1 MVTGSP
7 LHHFG
12 GLGSFDGVD
21 EFDEFEPMAETVLE
35 DAVEDGA
42 VEDGGHTVENR
53 EGGAT
58 DGVGGAA
65 EAPRKP
71 RWSDGVPAPA
81 VLLEDLNEPQRRAV
95 VHRGGPLLVVAGAG
109 SGKTR
114 VLTRRVG
121 HLIATGDARPWEI
134 LAITFTNKAADEM
147 RSRLIG
153 LVGPVAEKMWV
164 STFHAACVR
173 ILRSHADR
181 LGYRKSF
188 TIYDDTDSRRLVEQI
203 LRDLNIDSKKIPPRS
218 VQATISGAKAEMMD
232 AAAFVDQARSVFEKR
247 MADVYVEYQQRLFA
261 ASAMDFDDLL
271 FQAVK
276 LFRTAPDVLES
287 YRTRFRQVL
296 VDEYQDTNGVQNEL
310 VMLLCAEHRNICIV
324 GDTDQSIYAFR
335 GADIRNIL
343 EFEKAFP
350 DAVVIPLEQN
360 YRSTRTI
367 LDAANAV
374 IVNNTSRVPKELW
387 TDGERG
393 ELINRFRAEDEYD
406 EAAWVA
412 AEIGRLHHAEG
423 LRYGDVAIFYRTNGQ
438 SRALEEALVR
448 STISYKVIGGTR
460 FYDRREVKDILAYL
474 RVVANP
480 SDEISARRIVNVPRR
495 GVGDTSADRLAAW
508 ARDRGR
514 SFADSFDQAAEA
526 GVTGRAAAGLASLS
540 LLLEDLR
547 SEADAGAGPSVLIDA
562 VATRTGYVAELEAQ
576 DTLDAAGRLENIAE
590 LMAAAVEY
598 DSLDEFLESVAL
610 VSDADQIEED
620 ESRVSLMTL
629 HTAKGLEFPAVFLV
643 GMEDGVFP
651 HLRSLDDPL
660 QLEEERRLAYV
671 GITRARRHLYVTH
684 AWSRTMWGA
693 TSHAIPSRFL
703 SEIPAELVR
712 DVGASSLARPDPTR
726 WGPSRFRRRPD
737 FAGQTAGAEEDA
749 WSAAADSAH
758 DEDSWHDPD
767 PWSDDAGFSD
777 IRPSPMQ
784 ASSRTSPSRTSTYG
798 RPRTALPP
806 AEAPTRST
814 GTVRPAGPARKSRL
828 PKMAEERFR
837 SGR

>member
-1 MVTGSP
+1 VTVTGSP
-7 LHHFG
+7 LHRFG
-12 GLGSFDGVD
+12 RLGSFDGVD
-21 EFDEFEPMAETVLE
+21 EF
-35 DAVEDGA
+35 
-42 VEDGGHTVENR
+42 EDGGDGDGVVDGDTG
-53 EGGAT
+53 GGAGVAAGAGAGAGAGGRAG
-58 DGVGGAA
+58 DGDAAGAVVHGRA
-65 EAPRKP
+65 TAARKA
-71 RWSDGVPAPA
+71 RWSDRVPHPD

-147 RSRLIG
+147 RSRLVG

-173 ILRSHADR
+173 ILRAHADR
-181 LGYRKSF
+181 LGYRSSF

-203 LRDLNIDSKKIPPRS
+203 LRDLNIDAKKIPPRS
-218 VQATISGAKAEMMD
+218 VQATISGAKAEMMEAD
-232 AAAFVDQARSVFEKR
+232 AFVDQARSVFERR
-247 MADVYVEYQQRLFA
+247 MADVYVEYQKRLLA

-271 FQAVK
+271 LLAVK
-276 LFRTAPDVLES
+276 LFRNEKDVLES
-287 YRTRFRQVL
+287 YQKRFRQVL
-296 VDEYQDTNGVQNEL
+296 VDEYQDTNRVQNEF

-350 DAVVIPLEQN
+350 DAEIIPLEQN
-360 YRSTRTI
+360 YRSTKTI

-393 ELINRFRAEDEYD
+393 EPVNRFRAEDEYD

-423 LRYGDVAIFYRTNGQ
+423 LRYGDVAIFYRTNAQ

-448 STISYKVIGGTR
+448 TAVSYKVVGGTR
-460 FYDRREVKDILAYL
+460 FYDRREVKDLLAYL
-474 RVVANP
+474 RVLANP

-495 GVGDTSADRLAAW
+495 GVGDTSADRLGAW
-508 ARDRGR
+508 ARERGR
-514 SFADSFDQAAEA
+514 SFADSLDKGAEA
-526 GVTGRAAAGLASLS
+526 GVTGRAASGLASLS
-540 LLLEDLR
+540 LLLDDLR
-547 SEADAGAGPSVLIDA
+547 AEADAGAGPAVLIDA

-576 DTLDAAGRLENIAE
+576 DTLEAAGRLENIAE
-590 LMAAAVEY
+590 LMGAAVDY

-610 VSDADQIEED
+610 VSDADEIED
-620 ESRVSLMTL
+620 DGSRVSLMTL

-684 AWSRTMWGA
+684 AWSRTLWGS

-712 DVGASSLARPDPTR
+712 DVGASALRRPDPTR
-726 WGPSRFRRRPD
+726 LTSARFRRRPD
-737 FAGQTAGAEEDA
+737 HQESHQGFGPGTGDDDDT
-749 WSAAADSAH
+749 WSAAADTAH
-758 DEDSWHDPD
+758 DEDAWHDPD
-767 PWSDDAGFSD
+767 PWDDGSVGDA
-777 IRPSPMQ
+777 RP
-784 ASSRTSPSRTSTYG
+784 PSRVSPDPG

-806 AEAPTRST
+806 RPAT
-814 GTVRPAGPARKSRL
+814 GTGRKSRL

-837 SGR
+837 SGA